1 MSADDPDGLAV
12 LRAELDAVERSA
24 LRRVDPG
31 ARAAMI
37 AGAIMVLLLAITL
50 PWVGDASG
58 WAVLSGTTNPVDR
71 VGLLPRMFGGVALGV
86 GVGLSMLALLTR
98 RWGLVWA
105 SALGCTYGVLD
116 GVWAIWSR
124 QTVPSP
130 GPGPGIGLVL
140 AVLAMALLAVQW
152 LRLVLSRPSESSSA
166 AGGRP
171 FGGG

>member
-1 MSADDPDGLAV
+1 MTAKDPNGIAA
-12 LRAELDAVERSA
+12 LRAEIDAVERSA

-31 ARAAMI
+31 VRAAVI

-58 WAVLSGTTNPVDR
+58 WDVLRGTANPVDR
-71 VGLLPRMFGGVALGV
+71 VGLLPRMFGGVALGL
-86 GVGLSMLALLTR
+86 GVGLSMLALVTR

-105 SALGCTYGVLD
+105 SALGCTYCVLD

-124 QTVPSP
+124 QTVH

-140 AVLAMALLAVQW
+140 AVLAMAVLAVQW
-152 LRLVLSRPSESSSA
+152 LWLALSR
-166 AGGRP
+166 R
-171 FGGG
+171 

>member
-1 MSADDPDGLAV
+1 MTDNDPDGIAA
-12 LRAELDAVERSA
+12 LRAQIDAVERSA

-31 ARAAMI
+31 VHAAVI
-37 AGAIMVLLLAITL
+37 AVAIMVLLLAMAL

-58 WAVLSGTTNPVDR
+58 WDVLRGTANPLDR
-71 VGLLPRMFGGVALGV
+71 VGLLPRMFGGVALGL

-105 SALGCTYGVLD
+105 SALGCTYCVLD

-124 QTVPSP
+124 QTVH

-140 AVLAMALLAVQW
+140 AVLAMAVLAVQW
-152 LRLVLSRPSESSSA
+152 LWLALSRQYRA
-166 AGGRP
+166 VP
-171 FGGG
+171 FTGW

>member
-1 MSADDPDGLAV
+1 MTADDPDGLAV
-12 LRAELDAVERSA
+12 LRAELNAVERSA

-31 ARAAMI
+31 IRAAVI
-37 AGAIMVLLLAITL
+37 AGAIMMLLLAITL
-50 PWVGDASG
+50 SWVGDASG
-58 WAVLSGTTNPVDR
+58 WDVLRGTANPVDR
-71 VGLLPRMFGGVALGV
+71 VGLLPRMFGGVALGL

-124 QTVPSP
+124 QTVP

-140 AVLAMALLAVQW
+140 AVLAMAVLAVQW
-152 LRLVLSRPSESSSA
+152 LRLALSRP
-166 AGGRP
+166 
-171 FGGG
+171 